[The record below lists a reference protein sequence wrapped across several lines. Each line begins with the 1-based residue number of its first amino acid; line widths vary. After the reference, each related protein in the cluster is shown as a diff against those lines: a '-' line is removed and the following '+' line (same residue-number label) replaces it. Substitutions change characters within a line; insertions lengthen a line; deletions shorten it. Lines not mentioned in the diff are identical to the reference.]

1 MQSLHTRMLQFLLYH
16 ISCFAFK
23 DDSDLEQRRDELFV
37 NIILIV
43 KCQEVGRFGSEITG
57 GMKREIEIA
66 EKRKQVIKCFTSEGL
81 GVKTNAKF

>member
-1 MQSLHTRMLQFLLYH
+1 MAYKNGAIPVIPHFL
-16 ISCFAFK
+16 FPFK